1 MSSSNME
8 WRIFGNYDF
17 NQVQVGGREKEAID
31 PKGTRPAILEEAWR
45 REVEWE

>member
-1 MSSSNME
+1 MLVKYSHK
-8 WRIFGNYDF
+8 Y

-31 PKGTRPAILEEAWR
+31 PKGTSPAILEDAWR

>member
-8 WRIFGNYDF
+8 NVCKELT

-31 PKGTRPAILEEAWR
+31 PKGTSPAILEEAWR